1 MKSAHGGPQE
11 ASLAPGGA
19 APVAKGIPFAGL
31 RARYEKLLEWVVI
44 VLMTAMALEVTI
56 GIVFRSL
63 GASLVWYDEVAS
75 ILLAW
80 LTFYGSAYAAAKRSH
95 ISCPELVAMMPPGPR
110 LAVTIMVEVLVIGFF
125 ALLGFIGWQ
134 VLEVLATDNLVS
146 LPWIPVSWVQSVI
159 PISAA
164 MIILAELL
172 TLPDALAWARAD
184 RAHGA
189 TADAAVK
196 ESSQ

>member
-1 MKSAHGGPQE
+1 MKPVEGHPPAGTPARDQ
-11 ASLAPGGA
+11 ALPPGG
-19 APVAKGIPFAGL
+19 GILLSRL
-31 RARYEKLLEWVVI
+31 RTGYEKLLEWVVI
-44 VLMTAMALEVTI
+44 VLMVAMAAEVTI

-95 ISCPELVAMMPPGPR
+95 ISCPELVALMPPGPR
-110 LAVTIMVEVLVIGFF
+110 LAVTVVVEVLVIGFF
-125 ALLGFIGWQ
+125 GLLGYIGWQ

-172 TLPDALAWARAD
+172 TLPDAIAWARAP
-184 RAHGA
+184 RAQGA
-189 TADAAVK
+189 TAETAAA

>member
-1 MKSAHGGPQE
+1 MQP
-11 ASLAPGGA
+11 PGERLRPMSSFRA
-19 APVAKGIPFAGL
+19 A
-31 RARYEKLLEWVVI
+31 YEKALEWLVI
-44 VLMTAMALEVTI
+44 VLMTAMAVEVTL

-63 GASLVWYDEVAS
+63 GASLVWYDEIAS

-80 LTFYGSAYAAAKRSH
+80 LTFYGSAYAAARRSH

-110 LAVTIMVEVLVIGFF
+110 LAVTVAVEALVIGFF
-125 ALLGFIGWQ
+125 ALLGFIGWE
-134 VLEVLATDNLVS
+134 VMEVLATDTLVS
-146 LPWIPVSWVQSVI
+146 LPWVKVSWVQSVI

-172 TLPDALAWARAD
+172 TLPDAIAWARAD

-189 TADAAVK
+189 TAETAVQ